1 MTRAST
7 FLFFLIPLA
16 SMAQTST
23 RGIYMI
29 SDHVT
34 ACGPIRM
41 MARMDDTSK
50 DLTALHVQRVRVTL
64 SNRNSIPIVLERVT
78 LHYGGETPTSGAP
91 SESESRVPVG
101 AGQEAVFVEMTTVP
115 NPVNYVELNFVK
127 YADGSSWEPSSR
139 EVCKI
144 VPNPLKKWQ

>member
-7 FLFFLIPLA
+7 LLLLLVPLA

-23 RGIYMI
+23 DRMV
-29 SDHVT
+29 SDR
-34 ACGPIRM
+34 AAICGPIRM
-41 MARMDDTSK
+41 IARMYDTSK
-50 DLTALHVQRVRVTL
+50 DLPALHAQGVRVTL

-91 SESESRVPVG
+91 FESESRVPVG
-101 AGQEAVFVEMTTVP
+101 AGQEAVFAELTTTP
-115 NPVNYVELNFVK
+115 NPVSYVELTFVK
-127 YADGSSWEPSSR
+127 YADGSSWHPSGG

-144 VPNPLKKWQ
+144 VPDPLKK